1 MINIIKKDLA
11 EKVNKSI
18 VDILNVPVENI
29 SFDSKV
35 PIDDDIT
42 DSNKVYKGEVT
53 ILFADM
59 RNSTKF
65 TDENTAKTVVKVYR
79 SFLKT
84 ITRAIRVCHGNIRDF
99 IGDGVLAVFSD
110 KEIDGKIV
118 SSAEQAVMAGKTICT
133 LIDYCLNPKLKDK
146 FNIVIGYGIGICT
159 GTVLATKV
167 GMRGNEKNPDIENET
182 GIIWIGSCTNHASKF
197 CGVATSGEIVI
208 DKNTYLKQS
217 CQQSWVPTQK
227 IKSDTTYDCFVS
239 SNNYLE
245 IEMDTSPV
253 FLHTDIT
260 ANSTG
265 TQISDA
271 ITKRLDTYDSKIKEL
286 TLLLEKQEQKQKELA
301 EKEVVLRKKEN
312 GLNLIEEKLDE
323 REELLNEKCYR
334 DSAGIIHHA
343 HCKGPY
349 IIECGEAF
357 WDKQLELTIEAGRII
372 GKNKLDVE
380 IELCYVLAN
389 IYSYLNSWEKAY
401 NYLCIQAQYHSWI
414 HASTVENYIVK
425 SGHWAR
431 IKGII
436 DARIKDNIPY
446 SLGKSLRECQE
457 AIKKLGY

>member
-227 IKSDTTYDCFVS
+227 IKS
-239 SNNYLE
+239 
-245 IEMDTSPV
+245 
-253 FLHTDIT
+253 
-260 ANSTG
+260 
-265 TQISDA
+265 
-271 ITKRLDTYDSKIKEL
+271 
-286 TLLLEKQEQKQKELA
+286 
-301 EKEVVLRKKEN
+301 
-312 GLNLIEEKLDE
+312 E
-323 REELLNEKCYR
+323 R
-334 DSAGIIHHA
+334 
-343 HCKGPY
+343 
-349 IIECGEAF
+349 
-357 WDKQLELTIEAGRII
+357 
-372 GKNKLDVE
+372 
-380 IELCYVLAN
+380 
-389 IYSYLNSWEKAY
+389 
-401 NYLCIQAQYHSWI
+401 
-414 HASTVENYIVK
+414 
-425 SGHWAR
+425 
-431 IKGII
+431 
-436 DARIKDNIPY
+436 
-446 SLGKSLRECQE
+446 
-457 AIKKLGY
+457 